1 MVGKHARNM
10 LELSQFKHKECIL
23 NTIEVAR
30 SVVNILEDKKGEN
43 IVLVDVHEISSF
55 TDYFVFVTGTSD
67 RMLDALAKAVSEDID
82 QQYDINSKVEGSS
95 QTGWVVVDLGDT
107 VVHMFS
113 PQQRDY
119 YRLEDLWS
127 KGKTLLRLQ

>member
-1 MVGKHARNM
+1 M
-10 LELSQFKHKECIL
+10 
-23 NTIEVAR
+23 
-30 SVVNILEDKKGEN
+30 NILEDKKGEN

-55 TDYFVFVTGTSD
+55 TDYFVFVNGTSD
-67 RMLDALAKAVSEDID
+67 RMLESLAKAVSEGID
-82 QQYDINSKVEGSS
+82 EQFDINSKVEGSS
-95 QTGWVVVDLGDT
+95 QTGWLVVDLGDT
-107 VVHMFS
+107 VVHLFS

>member
-1 MVGKHARNM
+1 M
-10 LELSQFKHKECIL
+10 
-23 NTIEVAR
+23 
-30 SVVNILEDKKGEN
+30 NILEDKKGEN

-55 TDYFVFVTGTSD
+55 TDYFVFVNGTSD
-67 RMLDALAKAVSEDID
+67 RMLESLAKAVSEGID
-82 QQYDINSKVEGSS
+82 EQYDINSKVEGSS
-95 QTGWVVVDLGDT
+95 QTGWLVVDLGDT
-107 VVHMFS
+107 VVHLFS

>member
-1 MVGKHARNM
+1 M
-10 LELSQFKHKECIL
+10 LELSQFRPKECIL

-30 SVVNILEDKKGEN
+30 AVVNILEDKKGEN

-67 RMLDALAKAVSEDID
+67 RMLDALAKAVSEGID
-82 QQYDINSKVEGSS
+82 QQYDINGKAEGSS

-107 VVHMFS
+107 VVHLFS

>member
-1 MVGKHARNM
+1 M
-10 LELSQFKHKECIL
+10 
-23 NTIEVAR
+23 
-30 SVVNILEDKKGEN
+30 NILEDKKGEN

-67 RMLDALAKAVSEDID
+67 RMLESLAKAVSEGID
-82 QQYDINSKVEGSS
+82 EQFDINSKVEGSS

-107 VVHMFS
+107 VVHLFS

>member
-1 MVGKHARNM
+1 M
-10 LELSQFKHKECIL
+10 
-23 NTIEVAR
+23 
-30 SVVNILEDKKGEN
+30 NILEDKKGEN

-55 TDYFVFVTGTSD
+55 TDFFVFVNGTSD
-67 RMLDALAKAVSEDID
+67 RMLESLAKAVSEGID
-82 QQYDINSKVEGSS
+82 EQFDINSKVEGSS
-95 QTGWVVVDLGDT
+95 QTGWLVVDLGDT
-107 VVHMFS
+107 VVHLFS

>member
-1 MVGKHARNM
+1 M
-10 LELSQFKHKECIL
+10 LELSQFKYKECIL

-30 SVVNILEDKKGEN
+30 SVANILEDKKGEN

-67 RMLDALAKAVSEDID
+67 RMLDALAKAVSEGID